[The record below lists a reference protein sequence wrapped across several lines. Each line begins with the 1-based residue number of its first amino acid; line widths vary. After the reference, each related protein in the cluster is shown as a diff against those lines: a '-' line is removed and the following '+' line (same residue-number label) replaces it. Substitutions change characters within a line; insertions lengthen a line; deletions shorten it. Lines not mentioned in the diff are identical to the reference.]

1 MVSTQAR
8 VGSVNVLL
16 SVSHGQASASLNAFA
31 TGVERTG
38 VRVATGVRGMD
49 RSLLSLN
56 ATAARLNAG
65 GFRGLTIS
73 ALRAGDSV
81 TMLTRAAQALV
92 AVSGGLGLAL
102 GATAMIQMSDRAT
115 RLTNSLRTVTSGT
128 SELNDVQE
136 ALFNISQRTR
146 SSFEATATIYSR
158 TARATETLGFSQEK
172 LLRLTETVQKSFA
185 IGGATTAEAQG
196 AAIQLSQGIASDRFS
211 GEEFRSVAENAPV
224 LLRGMAESLGVT
236 IGKLREM
243 AHAGELTARVVTQAI
258 VDASARIDEE
268 FGRTTAT
275 IGQAVQYLD
284 NAILKYVQDSSEVS
298 AASQAVVGGLRSVA
312 DNIGPIV
319 SALLLLGATM
329 TATFAG
335 RRLQAIQSSVS
346 AMKATRLAA
355 VDAAAAQERLALAT
369 ASATRSEWT
378 RQRLAFN
385 KALLAGSLTTAQL
398 ERQKKS
404 LSATTR
410 QYHASV
416 AAAQVA
422 TLQHSAAMKAAT
434 VSSMALST
442 AGRAVSAAWSFIG
455 GWFGVAMLAVGA
467 AMYAT
472 AARAAE
478 VSERTD
484 RYAEAIRG
492 AGGASLNSASEIREA
507 AQALYEVGAAAT
519 EASVRLKI
527 MTAED
532 DLTRFSTDAQIA
544 IRSLGAL
551 NGWSSVDIQAQLQAL
566 WQEFVTGKRP
576 LEEFLAETDKLSD
589 LDPNT
594 TKIIDK
600 IQGIARSTIAA
611 LEALN
616 LYKSGLSSL
625 GSDLA
630 PKGDRVGTATMDQRQ
645 EEFDFLKNLALRTN
659 PDLFPSTTTP
669 RGSTRATADDRFD
682 NSVQSI
688 YDRIEAL
695 RLERETMNMNLYEQ
709 VRREEALK
717 LEQEALKQA
726 REEARRKGETDWQ
739 SAQISA
745 EKRAEIDRVTAALA
759 AETVATRQAAQEQEA
774 WNTAAGDTGG
784 LLAQLRE
791 GSITLTDALMEM
803 SKILLKLLNDMNL
816 AGGGQGIFGGGA
828 FQSLIGGFLGLS
840 FHGGGTVGSGGNV
853 VQFPT
858 GAPFA
863 GKFHGGG
870 NFGSGGAHGEVL
882 ALVEENET
890 IFTQGDT
897 RRIMSNLAMAGAAL
911 QSQPARQ
918 EVLVRG
924 VFIDDGGVVKMI
936 AQNES
941 MTASARV
948 ANAVPAISAGSMDE
962 GRKRRIRPRGGF

>member
-1 MVSTQAR
+1 MVSTAAR

-73 ALRAGDSV
+73 ALRAGDSI

-102 GATAMIQMSDRAT
+102 GSTALIQMSDRAT
-115 RLTNSLRTVTSGT
+115 RLTNSLRTVTNGT

-224 LLRGMAESLGVT
+224 LLRGIAESLGVT
-236 IGKLREM
+236 IGRLREM

-268 FGRTTAT
+268 FARTTAT

-298 AASQAVVGGLRSVA
+298 AASQAVVGGIKLVA
-312 DNIGPIV
+312 DNIGGVV

-329 TATFAG
+329 TAAFAG
-335 RRLQAIQSSVS
+335 RRLQAIQDNVA
-346 AMKATRLAA
+346 AMKATRVAA
-355 VDAAAAQERLALAT
+355 VEAAAAQQRLAVAT
-369 ASATRSEWT
+369 ASATRSEWV

-385 KALLAGSLTTAQL
+385 KALREGVLTTAQL

-404 LSATTR
+404 LAATTR

-416 AAAQVA
+416 AAAQMA
-422 TLQHSAAMKAAT
+422 TLQHASAMRAAT
-434 VSSMALST
+434 VSSMAMAT
-442 AGRAVSAAWSFIG
+442 AGRVMSTAWAFIG
-455 GWFGVAMLAVGA
+455 GPFGAALLAIGA
-467 AMYAT
+467 AMYV
-472 AARAAE
+472 AAQRSAEAAE
-478 VSERTD
+478 RSS
-484 RYAEAIRG
+484 RYADAIRD
-492 AGGASLNSASEIREA
+492 AGGASLNSAEQIRETA
-507 AQALYEVGAAAT
+507 RALNEVSQAAT
-519 EASVRLKI
+519 EAGVRVRI
-527 MTAED
+527 ATAEA
-532 DLTRFSTDAQIA
+532 DLVAFASQADAA
-544 IRSLGAL
+544 IRQMGSSLEEGIL
-551 NGWSSVDIQAQLQAL
+551 REL
-566 WQEFVTGKRP
+566 WQQFEAGRMT
-576 LEEFLAETDKLSD
+576 LEEFIGKTDELSD
-589 LDPNT
+589 LDPDT
-594 TKIIDK
+594 AAILDK
-600 IQGIARSTIAA
+600 IQGIARQAVAAIATIDV
-611 LEALN
+611 LKE
-616 LYKSGLSSL
+616 GLATL
-625 GSDLA
+625 GSNVA
-630 PKGDRVGTATMDQRQ
+630 PKGDRVGRATMDQRQ
-645 EEFDFLKNLALRTN
+645 DEFDFLKNIALRTN
-659 PDLFPSTTTP
+659 PDLFPDIAKP
-669 RGSTRATADDRFD
+669 KRGSTRATADDRFD
-682 NSVQSI
+682 SSVQAI
-688 YDRIEAL
+688 YDRIAAL
-695 RLERETMNMNLYEQ
+695 QLERQTMNMTLYEQ

-726 REEARRKGETDWQ
+726 REEARRKGEADWQ

-745 EKRAEIDRVTAALA
+745 AKRAEIDQVTAALA
-759 AETVATRQAAQEQEA
+759 AEVVATRQAAQEQEA
-774 WNTAAGDTGG
+774 WNTAAGSAGS
-784 LLAQLRE
+784 LLAQMRE
-791 GSITLTDALMEM
+791 GSLTLTDALMEM
-803 SKILLKLLNDMNL
+803 SKVLLKLLNDMNL
-816 AGGGQGIFGGGA
+816 AGGGQGIFGGGI
-828 FQSLIGGFLGLS
+828 FQSFLGGLFGLS
-840 FHGGGTVGSGGNV
+840 FHTGGTVGRGGNV
-853 VQFPT
+853 VQFPS
-858 GAPFA
+858 GVPYA

-870 NFGSGGAHGEVL
+870 NPGSGGDHGEVL
-882 ALVEENET
+882 ALLQENET
-890 IFTQGDT
+890 ILAQGDT
-897 RRIMSNLAMAGAAL
+897 KRVLAQLSAAGAAL
-911 QSQPARQ
+911 QLQPYRQ
-918 EVLVRG
+918 EVVVTG
-924 VFIDDGGVVKMI
+924 VFIDDGGVVKGI

-941 MTASARV
+941 ATASARV
-948 ANAVPAISAGSMDE
+948 AGAVPSISAGSMDE
-962 GRKRRIRPRGGF
+962 SRTRKIRPRGGF